1 MKSRLSL
8 RIPSDVFRFFTNPGG
23 HSLILNGAAGTG
35 KTTFALQTIEDMSEL
50 ERSYYVSTRVS
61 DDSLFTQFPWLRAN
75 MGRGGVGL
83 DEVNG
88 NNTRSSRSGLKGLKG
103 FDDNAINTSSGE
115 MSVSIGRELMD
126 IEAIYEAVE
135 SNLPERSLV
144 VIDSIDAM
152 AEKYEISCS
161 NLISTMQKDVVEHY
175 GTNAIFVVE
184 NIDPQLDYLADGLVK
199 LNTREYRQRRIREM
213 DIIKLRGCEIFQP
226 KYLYTLKGGKLRSFG
241 LNDNLDPIN
250 PESWTPISD
259 LEGGISSGIMD
270 LDRLLD
276 GGLERG
282 SITLIELGDGIPTSF
297 TRILE
302 ASLVSNFISL
312 GRGVFWV
319 PLHKAST
326 ENSKNY
332 VVNAIDEALFDR
344 LVRIPI
350 SANQSS
356 MLSAKHIMAVEGLE
370 ASTDMDWKNIE
381 YSLQGAESPFLSLI
395 CFDTMESIYGGDLMD
410 KFMGHLAA
418 IKSNN
423 SVFVGIT
430 SPSTRSNERL
440 TDLANVHIKIDR
452 IGGTII
458 MYGEEPFT
466 GCNAITYGEKE
477 IGGCVILTQIV

>member
-1 MKSRLSL
+1 MESRSSL
-8 RIPSDVFRFFTNPGG
+8 RIPSEIFRFFTNPGG
-23 HSLILNGAAGTG
+23 HSLILRGTAGAG
-35 KTTFALQTIEDMSEL
+35 KTTFALQTMEDMSEL

-61 DDSLFTQFPWLRAN
+61 DDSLFAQFPWLRAN
-75 MGRGGVGL
+75 MGRGSVGL

-88 NNTRSSRSGLKGLKG
+88 NNTKSSRSGLKGLKG
-103 FDDNAINTSSGE
+103 FDDHAIDISNGE
-115 MSVSIGRELMD
+115 MSVSIGRELRD

-152 AEKYEISCS
+152 AEKYEMSCPR
-161 NLISTMQKDVVEHY
+161 LINPMQKDVVEHY
-175 GTNAIFVVE
+175 GANALFVVE
-184 NIDPQLDYLADGLVK
+184 NIDPQLDYLGDGVVI
-199 LNTREYRQRRIREM
+199 LNTREYQRRRIREI
-213 DIIKLRGCEIFQP
+213 DLIKLRGCEIFQP
-226 KYLYTLKGGKLRSFG
+226 KYLYTLKGGKIRSFG
-241 LNDNLDPIN
+241 LNDDSNPTNL
-250 PESWTPISD
+250 ESWTPIGD

-270 LDRLLD
+270 LDRLLG

-312 GRGVFWV
+312 GRGVLWV
-319 PLHKAST
+319 PLRKASA
-326 ENSKNY
+326 ENSKGY
-332 VVNAIDEALFDR
+332 IVNTIDEASFDR
-344 LVRIPI
+344 LVRIPV

-356 MLSAKHIMAVEGLE
+356 MLDSKHIMAVEGLD
-370 ASTDMDWKNIE
+370 ASTDLGWKNIE

-395 CFDTMESIYGGDLMD
+395 GFDTMESIYGGGLMD
-410 KFMGHLAA
+410 QFMGHLAA

-430 SPSTRSNERL
+430 SPSARSTERL
-440 TDLANVHIKIDR
+440 SDLANVHIKIDR

-466 GCNAITYGEKE
+466 GCNAITYGKKE
-477 IGGCVILTQIV
+477 RGGCVILTQIV